1 MTVGLAL
8 GIVVAAIMLAALPLL
23 LQNGIHVL
31 WATLVL
37 TVGGLVLYSAIAF
50 TEMPFLVVV
59 SAAVILL
66 LGWIASQLEKRTLMT
81 VEESGA
87 VSVTTVF
94 AALMG
99 GTFIEEVA
107 RRGSLAADWRY
118 LFIGAGALLIMV
130 VITVVR
136 IWQRT
141 PPEEVDEVASQPTTT
156 EEEAQP
162 APPAAPTDQP
172 DPFMRD
178 VVAARQWAD
187 SEVEK
192 AVHAHEEAL
201 DDQYSDDL
209 KLKEQL
215 AAFAIEQKLDEALI
229 DLWEELKDYPAP
241 DTQAGFDAERL
252 KVTNVKGSRVNDRE
266 SILFSYQAHRY
277 VLTTS
282 QWGDVGDAYRDFTLH
297 EDGNEVFGIN
307 CSLDKRSSP
316 PRYAAYDI
324 RAFKRRGHWARM
336 LLDLH
341 RHIRIK
347 RDTRVTD
354 SRYHGADK
362 IKDQF
367 QE

>member
-1 MTVGLAL
+1 MTVGFAL
-8 GIVVAAIMLAALPLL
+8 GIVVATILLAALPLL
-23 LQNGIHVL
+23 LQNGMHAL

-37 TVGGLVLYSAIAF
+37 AVGGLVLYSAFAF

-66 LGWIASQLEKRTLMT
+66 LGWIVSQLEKRTRLT

-87 VSVTTVF
+87 VSVTIVF

-107 RRGSLAADWRY
+107 RTGSLTADWRY

-130 VITVVR
+130 VMTVVR

-141 PPEEVDEVASQPTTT
+141 PPEEVDEVAPPLLTAGEQD
-156 EEEAQP
+156 QP
-162 APPAAPTDQP
+162 AQRAAPKDQP
-172 DPFMRD
+172 DPFLRD

-192 AVHAHEEAL
+192 AVHTHEETL
-201 DDQYSDDL
+201 DDQYSDDI

-215 AAFAIEQKLDEALI
+215 AAFATEQKLDEALV
-229 DLWEELKDYPAP
+229 DLWEELKYYPGP
-241 DTQAGFDAERL
+241 DTQSGFDAERL

-266 SILFSYQAHRY
+266 SIVFSYQAHRY
-277 VLTTS
+277 VLTSS
-282 QWGDVGDAYRDFTLH
+282 QWGDVGDAYRDFALH

-307 CSLDKRSSP
+307 CSLDKNSSP
-316 PRYAAYDI
+316 PRYSAYDI
-324 RAFKRRGHWARM
+324 RAFKKRGHWARM

-347 RDTRVTD
+347 RDTRATD
-354 SRYHGADK
+354 SRFHGADK
-362 IKDQF
+362 IRDQF
-367 QE
+367 QQ